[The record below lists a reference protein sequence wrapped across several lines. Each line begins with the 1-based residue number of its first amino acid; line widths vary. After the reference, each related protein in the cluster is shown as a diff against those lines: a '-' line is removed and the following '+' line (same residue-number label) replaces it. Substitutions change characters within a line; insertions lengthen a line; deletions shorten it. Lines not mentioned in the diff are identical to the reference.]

1 MEKEQT
7 VEQLKSQLAKI
18 TAEKDAL
25 KEELARV
32 RASNVSDWTLRQRTA
47 LSTLFNRPDKGSG
60 LVGSTIGVAGWI
72 KSVRFGGKNSFAFV
86 MINDGSTWFDLQII
100 VDKAIPGFSHLEE
113 HKATLAA
120 SIYVIGKVV
129 ASTGKEQKI
138 EMQAMEL
145 RLLGPSDDTFPVS
158 KKQHT
163 LEFLRSVGQFRP
175 RTTVIG
181 SVTKIRNSLA
191 YATHMYFQNNGFLY
205 INTPIITASDCEGAG
220 EMFQIT
226 TLLKDNKDD
235 PSKLHKLPT
244 GKIDYSH
251 DFFKKPAFL
260 TVSGQLNAEIYAC
273 ALGSVYTFGPT
284 FRAEDSNTARHL
296 AEFWMIEPEIAFADL
311 LENMNVAEQYIK
323 FVLRYVIEKHPN
335 ELEFLEEYE
344 QSLLEERAKASA
356 PEQKKEQQQ
365 QQKGKKSK
373 QVKDIRGFRLQ
384 KLRERL
390 NHVVTSDFARIT
402 YTEAIKILQETDHP
416 FEKKVEW
423 GIDLGSEH
431 ERWMAEEHFKRP
443 VIVRDY
449 PKEIKSFYMRLN
461 EDQKTVA
468 AMDVLVPGVGELIGG
483 SQREDR
489 LDVLVDRIKK
499 AGLDEEQYS
508 WYLDLRKYGSVPHSG
523 FGLGFERL
531 VCYTTGMENIREAIP
546 FPRWPAHADF

>member
-7 VEQLKSQLAKI
+7 VEQLKAQLAKI

-25 KEELARV
+25 KEELAKV
-32 RASNVSDWTLRQRTA
+32 RASNFSDWGLRQRTA
-47 LSTLFNRPDKGSG
+47 LSSLFNRPDRGSG

-86 MINDGSTWFDLQII
+86 MLNDGSSWYDLQII
-100 VDKAIPGFSHLEE
+100 VDKATPGFSFIEE

-120 SIYVIGKVV
+120 SVYVIGKVV

-138 EMQAMEL
+138 EMQALEL
-145 RLLGPSDDTFPVS
+145 RLLGPSDENFPVS

-163 LEFLRSVGQFRP
+163 LEFLRGVGQFRA

-235 PSKLHKLPT
+235 PSKLHKLPN
-244 GKIDYSH
+244 GKVDYSH

-311 LENMNVAEQYIK
+311 LENQNVAEQYIK

-344 QSLLEERAKASA
+344 QNILEERAKASA
-356 PEQKKEQQQ
+356 PEQQKE
-365 QQKGKKSK
+365 QKGKKTK

-402 YTEAIKILQETDHP
+402 YTEAIKTLQGTDHP

-431 ERWMAEEHFKRP
+431 ERWLAEEHFKRP

-449 PKEIKSFYMRLN
+449 PREIKAFYMRLN
-461 EDQKTVA
+461 DDQKTVA

-489 LDVLVDRIKK
+489 LDILVERIKK
-499 AGLDEEQYS
+499 AGLDVEQYS
-508 WYLDLRKYGSVPHSG
+508 WYLDLRRYGSVPHSG